1 MVPYYDQALDMI
13 LDLDQDEALSDE
25 QQNAIENEAENLYGL
40 IHARY
45 LLTTRGLQ
53 VVVCVRKRVEA
64 AFSVLCCIFLCVA
77 HMLTQTYHLRVS
89 HRFSTPLT

>member
-1 MVPYYDQALDMI
+1 MWLVVVYTLALTVCMGACDSASGLRGVSGLNAMVPYYDQALDMI
-13 LDLDQDEALSDE
+13 LDLDQDEGLSDE

-53 VVVCVRKRVEA
+53 VVVCV
-64 AFSVLCCIFLCVA
+64 
-77 HMLTQTYHLRVS
+77 
-89 HRFSTPLT
+89 